1 MNYGCWHFNYLLK
14 PEEISKKFKSLAET
28 SWDKEEYFNE
38 NNKKKKIE
46 EKKDLFNR
54 GHIFEKVK
62 IDNSYPEYLQNNQN
76 KYLEWIL
83 K

>member
-1 MNYGCWHFNYLLK
+1 MELRVILRVKHSPKMSFEL
-14 PEEISKKFKSLAET
+14 
-28 SWDKEEYFNE
+28 
-38 NNKKKKIE
+38 KKIE

-54 GHIFEKVK
+54 GHIFEQVK

>member
-1 MNYGCWHFNYLLK
+1 MQLLVT
-14 PEEISKKFKSLAET
+14 EIWVKKLKSLAET

-38 NNKKKKIE
+38 NNIKKKIE

-54 GHIFEKVK
+54 GHIFEQVK